1 MRDCIEKLPGAFF
14 LSFPEKKDFLIS
26 EVAERF
32 PHFGNPVFYGDLV
45 YYPGAGKLLDTPI
58 PADGV
63 SAGGDS
69 KSAVSS
75 EHDRSTIGV
84 ADIAAK
90 VDVPYW
96 CSTAMLEPKKVEF
109 ASIGEAARILKEIQ
123 RSWGSYQFTQFRR
136 AALIQEKLPY
146 INTKEKQFPFTIPS
160 SPIGLYTLLDNN
172 HMVFSEKTSS
182 SLPAGLFRFVE
193 DHVNPPSRAYLK
205 IQEALVRFACVFGM
219 KAMDGTGGSVAVARE
234 SAGGESAESG
244 EKTDIVKVSDGTAPR
259 EAVVSCLPHEG
270 ERCFDAGACP
280 GGWTWVLRKLGCN
293 VLAVD
298 RAPLADSLMN
308 DPCVSFMTHDAFT
321 LKPQDLGFFDWV
333 FSDVICYPERLYD
346 WVLMWLE
353 SGMCRNMICTIKMQG
368 QTDWKLVQKFADIP
382 NSKVVH
388 LCYNKH
394 ELTWLHSGEK
404 K

>member
-1 MRDCIEKLPGAFF
+1 MRDSLEKLPGAFF

-32 PHFGNPVFYGDLV
+32 PNFGNPVFYGDLV
-45 YYPGAGKLLDTPI
+45 YYPGADVSVASVPD
-58 PADGV
+58 ADVSASGADVGGGV
-63 SAGGDS
+63 SDAGGQS
-69 KSAVSS
+69 
-75 EHDRSTIGV
+75 
-84 ADIAAK
+84 

-96 CSTAMLEPKKVEF
+96 CATAMLEPKKVEF
-109 ASIGEAARILKEIQ
+109 ASIGEAARLLKEIQ
-123 RSWGSYQFTQFRR
+123 RNWGSYQFTQFRR

-160 SPIGLYTLLDNN
+160 SPIGLYTLLDSN
-172 HMVFSEKTSS
+172 HMVFSERTSS

-205 IQEALVRFACVFGM
+205 IQEALVRFAGFFGVTD
-219 KAMDGTGGSVAVARE
+219 KAGAT
-234 SAGGESAESG
+234 SA
-244 EKTDIVKVSDGTAPR
+244 I
-259 EAVVSCLPHEG
+259 PHEG
-270 ERCFDAGACP
+270 QRCFDAGACP

-298 RAPLADSLMN
+298 RAPLADTLMN
-308 DPCVSFMTHDAFT
+308 DSCVSFMTHDAFT
-321 LKPQDLGFFDWV
+321 LKPQDLGYFDWV

-368 QTDWKLVQKFADIP
+368 ATDWKLVKKFADIP

-394 ELTWLHSGEK
+394 ELTWLHAGEMK